1 MLFSTKEKTFKTL
14 ISTIP
19 MVEIDAYFSAENVQ
33 SELKWVVD
41 AATNSTNVDKVK
53 AIQAELETRVI
64 KDDVFAPVS
73 LTFAVEGKP
82 ILDGTSRTLPTLSFN
97 SNSTYIVGNVLT
109 FIAICRMLGVKTF
122 LFSSRL

>member
-1 MLFSTKEKTFKTL
+1 MKVFEQKISGMLFSTKEKTFKTL

-19 MVEIDAYFSAENVQ
+19 MNVQ

-82 ILDGTSRTLPTLSFN
+82 ILDGTSRTLPTLC
-97 SNSTYIVGNVLT
+97 Y
-109 FIAICRMLGVKTF
+109 A
-122 LFSSRL
+122 SS